1 MDNTDLPEYLKMFS
15 NTGKYTV
22 KVKFKTKTASIVE
35 QHVHAQEITKLIS
48 RETGMFYKK
57 MYFDE
62 HLFSIEK
69 IEINLIKKEIVI
81 KTN

>member
-1 MDNTDLPEYLKMFS
+1 MDTTDFPEYLLMFT
-15 NTGKYTV
+15 NTGEYTV
-22 KVKFKTKTASIVE
+22 KVKFKTKNASIVE

-62 HLFSIEK
+62 HLFSIEN
-69 IEINLIKKEIVI
+69 IEVNLIKKEIVI
-81 KTN
+81 KTS